1 MDSLRNYSNEAA
13 PAFDGDCE
21 LEANRGDVAQ
31 AGSGCGLAPE
41 LLGRLSIS
49 GSRNVAD
56 FASSADLRETCAARI
71 RKRELLSREEELA
84 LAKAIEAAQQ
94 TLLGRLSR
102 VPIVMDQIGGWA
114 REIRAQRLA
123 PGFLVDAMSAHGK
136 TNASADL
143 RAADALSAPQEEL
156 PGTASLDGDDAS
168 VPLGPGGGGPCPEL
182 SESLDG
188 VCRAAD
194 EIGKLVERRAVALG
208 QGGDLP
214 TSERLV
220 LDGLLSHAAAQVTA
234 LGIHPDRIAELATD
248 LQANVRNLDL
258 AECQLQRRE
267 VHRAELERD
276 GRDEADRLSG
286 SATVAS
292 TKATL
297 EPAGRLD
304 PARSEV
310 LAIAQRL
317 GMPVPELRQA
327 LAEVGAAQHELDQ
340 LRELMVRAHQG
351 LVRTIARKYSDH
363 SSLDLADLIQE
374 GTLGLMR
381 GIEKY
386 SYRRGVKVSTY
397 ASWWIRQAIT
407 RAMADQGRTIRV
419 PVHMAE
425 TARQVQRERG
435 KFQRRHG
442 RNPHAEEIAAQS
454 GIRTDQIARSLALV
468 GEPKSLD
475 APVGEDGDA
484 SLGDL
489 IEDTAAISPHAAA
502 ESDAL
507 RNCLAD
513 VLSELTPREE
523 RILRLRFGMGGAS
536 EHTLAEIGETFGVTR
551 ERIRQ
556 IEAKALDKLRSSGL
570 ASELR
575 AFLED

>member
-1 MDSLRNYSNEAA
+1 MDSLRNYSNEMA
-13 PAFDGDCE
+13 PASDGDRD
-21 LEANRGDVAQ
+21 ADADRGGVAQ
-31 AGSGCGLAPE
+31 ADPGCGLGPE
-41 LLGRLSIS
+41 LLDRVSSGRA
-49 GSRNVAD
+49 R
-56 FASSADLRETCAARI
+56 FASTRNLRETCAGRV
-71 RKRELLSREEELA
+71 RKRELLSREEELK

-94 TLLGRLSR
+94 TLLARLCR
-102 VPIVMDQIGGWA
+102 VPVVMEQIGAWA
-114 REIRAQRLA
+114 REICAHHLA
-123 PGFLVDAMSAHGK
+123 PGFLIGAMSAHKRGD
-136 TNASADL
+136 AGADL
-143 RAADALSAPQEEL
+143 RVGEALSATPQEL
-156 PGTASLDGDDAS
+156 AGTASLDEDHGSAS
-168 VPLGPGGGGPCPEL
+168 LGASGGGIRPEL
-182 SESLDG
+182 VESLAG
-188 VCRAAD
+188 VCRLAD
-194 EIGKLVERRAVALG
+194 EIGALVQKRVVVLG
-208 QGGDLP
+208 EGGDLP
-214 TSERLV
+214 ASDRLL
-220 LDGLLSHAAAQVTA
+220 LDHLLSRAAVQVMA
-234 LGIHPDRIAELATD
+234 LGVHPDRIAELAAD
-248 LQANVRNLDL
+248 LQANVRKLEA
-258 AECQLQRRE
+258 AERQLQRLE
-267 VHRAELERD
+267 VRAEFERD
-276 GRDEADRLSG
+276 DSEEAGRPG
-286 SATVAS
+286 CSATAS
-292 TKATL
+292 TETDSELLA
-297 EPAGRLD
+297 PCRLA
-304 PARSEV
+304 PARSEE
-310 LAIAQRL
+310 LAIIQRL
-317 GMPVPELRQA
+317 GMSVPELRQA
-327 LAEVGAAQHELDQ
+327 LAEIGAAQHELDQ
-340 LRELMVRAHQG
+340 LREMMVRAHLG
-351 LVRTIARKYSDH
+351 LVRTIARKYRDH

-442 RNPHAEEIAAQS
+442 RDPHAEEIAAQS
-454 GIRTDQIARSLALV
+454 GIRADQIARSLALV

-484 SLGDL
+484 SFGDL

-502 ESDAL
+502 EIDAL
-507 RNCLAD
+507 RSCLAD

-523 RILRLRFGMGGAS
+523 RILRLRFGIGGAS

>member
-1 MDSLRNYSNEAA
+1 MDSLPNRSNEVA
-13 PAFDGDCE
+13 PAPDGDCDA
-21 LEANRGDVAQ
+21 EANPGGVAQ
-31 AGSGCGLAPE
+31 GASGCGLGPE
-41 LLGRLSIS
+41 LLDRLSSS
-49 GSRNVAD
+49 GPGNPAEL
-56 FASSADLRETCAARI
+56 ASPSDLRETCAGRV
-71 RKRELLSREEELA
+71 RRRELLPREEELA
-84 LAKAIEAAQQ
+84 LAKAIEAAHQ
-94 TLLGRLSR
+94 TLLGRLCR
-102 VPIVMDQIGGWA
+102 VPMVMEQIGAWA
-114 REIRAQRLA
+114 REVHAQRLA
-123 PGFLVDAMSAHGK
+123 PGFLIAAISAHGK
-136 TNASADL
+136 SNASTDMCAGEAL
-143 RAADALSAPQEEL
+143 NAAPEEL
-156 PGTASLDGDDAS
+156 MSAASLDEDDDS
-168 VPLGPGGGGPCPEL
+168 VPLGAGGGGTCPEL
-182 SESLDG
+182 VECLAG
-188 VCRAAD
+188 VCRLAD
-194 EIGKLVERRAVALG
+194 EIGELVQERAVALG
-208 QGGDLP
+208 RGGDLP
-214 TSERLV
+214 TSECLV

-234 LGIHPDRIAELATD
+234 LGIHPDRIAELAAD
-248 LQANVRNLDL
+248 LQANVR
-258 AECQLQRRE
+258 
-267 VHRAELERD
+267 
-276 GRDEADRLSG
+276 
-286 SATVAS
+286 T
-292 TKATL
+292 
-297 EPAGRLD
+297 LD
-304 PARSEV
+304 PAERQLFTAYPLATAQPEV
-310 LAIAQRL
+310 LAIAQRF

-327 LAEVGAAQHELDQ
+327 LAEIGAAQDELDQ
-340 LRELMVRAHQG
+340 LRELMVRAHLG
-351 LVRTIARKYSDH
+351 LVRTIARKYREH

-435 KFQRRHG
+435 RFQRRHG
-442 RNPHAEEIAAQS
+442 RDPHAEEIAAQS
-454 GIRTDQIARSLALV
+454 GIRADQIARSLALV

-489 IEDTAAISPHAAA
+489 VEDTGAISPHAAA

-523 RILRLRFGMGGAS
+523 RILRLRFGLGGAS

-556 IEAKALDKLRSSGL
+556 IEAKALDKLRGSSL
-570 ASELR
+570 ALELR